1 METVSVVGIGQGVKK
16 MCGVCY
22 PEEYGIVIDCKER
35 QESVYCRAGI
45 DAIIRWNNG
54 SIELVDISSIR
65 LKDSKDKYESPIGIY
80 ID

>member
-1 METVSVVGIGQGVKK
+1 METISVVGIGQRVKK

-22 PEEYGIVIDCKER
+22 PEEYGVVIDCKER
-35 QESVYCRAGI
+35 PESVYCRAGI
-45 DAIIRWNNG
+45 DAIICWENG
-54 SIELVDISSIR
+54 FVEPVDISSIR